1 MNVSTGLLEGGWCG
15 IVSSWISPSF
25 SNSEIFL
32 LLTGG
37 PLSES
42 GTSGFPYVS
51 FMLANGGITLSSI
64 VEETNF
70 ACGNLD
76 ATVGPAPR

>member
-1 MNVSTGLLEGGWCG
+1 MNISTGLLEGGWCG
-15 IVSSWISPSF
+15 IVSSWISASF

-76 ATVGPAPR
+76 ATVGPAPP

>member
-1 MNVSTGLLEGGWCG
+1 M
-15 IVSSWISPSF
+15 
-25 SNSEIFL
+25 

-42 GTSGFPYVS
+42 WTSGFSYVS
-51 FMLANGGITLSSI
+51 FMLANAGITLSSI

-76 ATVGPAPR
+76 ATVGPAPP